1 MSGSTI
7 PVRIA
12 HGWAFAW
19 LDFYQ
24 APVMAYDS
32 VTSEMKGFFTELFRG
47 KEEYPGALTQQSTKT
62 NKLGRV
68 RRYGNEDKS
77 FMFGNPF

>member
-24 APVMAYDS
+24 APVLAYDS
-32 VTSEMKGFFTELFRG
+32 VTSEVKGFFTELVRG
-47 KEEYPGALTQQSTKT
+47 REEYPGAVTQQSAKH
-62 NKLGRV
+62 NKLGRPH
-68 RRYGNEDKS
+68 RYGNEDKTYI
-77 FMFGNPF
+77 FGNPF